1 MALED
6 LYNRV
11 MSSRDTMAEFV
22 KASGTD
28 TLSEFAGKH
37 GCAASKDEIR
47 KFFIAKCEG
56 ELPDDA
62 VDEVSGG
69 AFDLGKLIYAV
80 FNSRERNG

>member
-6 LYNRV
+6 LYNKV

-28 TLSEFAGKH
+28 TLSEFAGRH
-37 GCAASKDEIR
+37 GCDASKDEIR
-47 KFFIAKCEG
+47 KYFIAKCEG

-69 AFDLGKLIYAV
+69 TFDLGQLIASV
-80 FNSRERNG
+80 FYSKERNG